1 MHGPGVA
8 VERNIEAFLDLDVPV
23 TKYVGDDG
31 PALSNLRR
39 RYPNARFTGAVHCE
53 ELAAPVASPD
63 VFGFPSRT
71 DTFGLVLLEAMA
83 CGVPVATN
91 PVSGPFD
98 VVDDAVTGGLDKD
111 LGLAIEGAL
120 ALDPPRCRTH
130 AQKRSSEAAT
140 QAFFQSL
147 VFHDPAGRDSL
158 GDATAS
164 ET

>member
-31 PALSNLRR
+31 PALSNLRQVIQDHDSD
-39 RYPNARFTGAVHCE
+39 PPH
-53 ELAAPVASPD
+53 
-63 VFGFPSRT
+63 
-71 DTFGLVLLEAMA
+71 
-83 CGVPVATN
+83 
-91 PVSGPFD
+91 
-98 VVDDAVTGGLDKD
+98 GGLDKD